1 MQVME
6 VLRSVRTRAFVILGL
21 SGLAVAQP
29 LLDLFGRNPEF
40 FVAGRYNTSQIVW
53 FALIVVV
60 VPPLVGIIVV
70 VVASLIGARAGTVA
84 YTAVVAV
91 LATAFALAVLRWL
104 DVDRAVVM
112 ITLSV
117 VGGAALTAVVVR
129 TRGGT
134 LFASYLAIVNV
145 LVLASFLFLSPT
157 SALLASDGARDV
169 GRVAVPPLR
178 GPVVVLVLDEMPA
191 ATIMRGDGTLNADRY
206 PGFAKLAAV
215 STWFRNASSPHAH
228 TPQGVPA
235 VLTGEVVDG
244 KDLPTYQDHPR
255 NLFTLLG
262 TQVPVRRY
270 EAVTDLCPPDI
281 CAPPP
286 RQPLRQ
292 ALEDASVVYGHRIL
306 PAELRD
312 GLPPIDRAWGAYGA
326 DDADADGDDDGDG
339 DGDGGA
345 ADLTRQQYSKWR
357 QLGDEEKSVR
367 GQAGVLAESIAA
379 ITGEPSLHVI
389 HVSLPHRPWRLAPS
403 GRTLASAPRAA
414 SDPKAQATEFSAR
427 LAYQLHSMQVGAVD
441 VAIGALVDQLRAQPT
456 WADTLL
462 VVTSDHGY
470 SLTPPD
476 LGRDVTDANAD
487 EVYRVPIFIK
497 APGQV
502 EGDVVDETAQTIDVL
517 PSVIDL
523 LDAEVNWELDGH
535 SLYDGSR
542 PHTGPR
548 VDPDVDA
555 ALAIAAGHAEQ
566 FPYGDDW
573 LGLAAVGVNGDLV
586 GRAVGELTIGSASEY
601 QVTVD
606 DAEQFARLPT
616 AGGSL
621 PLVLTGTVA
630 GRAGA
635 DAPSAELVV
644 AVNGTVAGVVGDYRR
659 AGQGWT
665 FTGYV
670 ADLYRDGANE
680 VDVYEVERTA
690 DGTILRPTSSNGA

>member
-1 MQVME
+1 VQVTE
-6 VLRSVRTRAFVILGL
+6 VVRTFRTRAFVILGL

-40 FVAGRYNTSQIVW
+40 FIAGRYDTGQIVW
-53 FALIVVV
+53 FALIVVL

-70 VVASLIGARAGTVA
+70 VVASLLGAPVGSVA
-84 YTAVVAV
+84 YTAVVAI
-91 LATAFALAVLRWL
+91 LATAFALAVLRWV

-112 ITLSV
+112 ITLSLV
-117 VGGAALTAVVVR
+117 VGAALTAVVVR

-134 LFASYLAIVNV
+134 LFASYLAVVNV
-145 LVLASFLFLSPT
+145 VVVASFLFLSPT
-157 SALLASDGARDV
+157 AELVASDGARDV
-169 GRVAVPPLR
+169 GRVEVPALR
-178 GPVVVLVLDEMPA
+178 GPVVVVVLDEMPA
-191 ATIMRGDGTLNADRY
+191 ATIMRADGTLNADRY

-235 VLTGEVVDG
+235 NLTGTVIGG

-262 TQVPVRRY
+262 SQVPVHRY

-312 GLPPIDRAWGAYGA
+312 GLPPIDRSWGAYGDA
-326 DDADADGDDDGDG
+326 DADADADADGDADP
-339 DGDGGA
+339 
-345 ADLTRQQYSKWR
+345 ADLTFQKYAKWR
-357 QLGDEEKSVR
+357 QRGDEEKSVR

-379 ITGEPSLHVI
+379 ITAEPSLHVI
-389 HVSLPHRPWRLAPS
+389 HVSLPHRPWTLAPS
-403 GRTLASAPRAA
+403 GRSLASVPRAA
-414 SDPKAQATEFSAR
+414 SDPKAQATDFSAR
-427 LAYQLHSMQVGAVD
+427 LAFQLHSMQVGAVD
-441 VAIGALVDQLRAQPT
+441 VAVGALVDQLRANPT

-476 LGRDVTDANAD
+476 LGRTVTDGNAE
-487 EVYRVPIFIK
+487 EVYRIPIFIK

-523 LDAEVNWELDGH
+523 LDAQVSWEFDGH

-542 PHTGPR
+542 PHTAPR

-555 ALAIAAGHAEQ
+555 ALAIAAAHAEQ
-566 FPYGDDW
+566 FPHGDDW
-573 LGLAAVGVNGDLV
+573 LALAAVGVNGDLV
-586 GRAVGELTIGSASEY
+586 GRAVGELTVGAASEFR
-601 QVTVD
+601 VTVD
-606 DAEQFARLPT
+606 QADQLARLPT
-616 AGGSL
+616 AGGLL
-621 PLVLTGTVA
+621 PLVLTGTVT
-630 GRAGA
+630 GRAAA
-635 DAPSAELVV
+635 DPPSAELVV

-659 AGQGWT
+659 KGQGWK

-670 ADLYRDGANE
+670 ADLYRDGVNE
-680 VDVYEVERTA
+680 LVVYEVERA
-690 DGTILRPTSSNGA
+690 AGDAILRPTG